1 MHSVTTT
8 KTRAIEHAMD
18 IQALA
23 ARRISEDIDESKD
36 YRSLAVL
43 AANLETIAH
52 RCIRRD
58 EAENRDH
65 AEMRTIARDI
75 CALLEGLE
83 GLNIEMELTSVRP
96 LNVRSI

>member
-1 MHSVTTT
+1 MHSVTTMT

-23 ARRISEDIDESKD
+23 ARRISEDGDESKD

-75 CALLEGLE
+75 CKLLE